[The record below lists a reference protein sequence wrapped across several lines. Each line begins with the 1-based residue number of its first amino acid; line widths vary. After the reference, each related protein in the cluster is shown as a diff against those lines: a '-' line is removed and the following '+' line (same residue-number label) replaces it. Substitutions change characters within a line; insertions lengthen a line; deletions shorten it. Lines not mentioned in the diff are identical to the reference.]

1 MKSYTSLILSIVFF
15 LCCGSFIQAQPTNY
29 SNTANYNVGDLV
41 VSGSATYIAIVGNSG
56 QTPPNTTY
64 WTDLSVA
71 ATALNI
77 PVELVPSIDITTIL
91 ASLPNAAPDSDSSIG
106 DSGTQ
111 NAKLTSVNV
120 RGTIG
125 SGGDKRIMGFITSS
139 TSEILMRGI
148 GPQLVDFNLA
158 PSTLLPDPIMTL
170 FKYKDP
176 QNTLLGSDPIAA
188 GNNDNYT
195 SNSNVSAIDA
205 IRSTL
210 LPVLSFNPKQAVSM
224 PSLTPG
230 FYTCQIEDKNG
241 AAGIGVA
248 AVDLAND
255 SGSGFTHLSSRG
267 LVKTSEYMFGGFQI
281 VGTGTRNI
289 FIRGR
294 GPSLAQYNVPNVMTN
309 PNLNLSTYDVG
320 PGSPSTEIDMN
331 DKYGT
336 ESNHAEILSLST
348 TLYGWPAIMTN
359 ESALLLDLGPGY
371 YTVQLISDSAASDGN
386 GWLGIDDV
394 TDN

>member
-1 MKSYTSLILSIVFF
+1 LLH
-15 LCCGSFIQAQPTNY
+15 AQPTTY
-29 SNTANYNVGDLV
+29 SNTASYIVGDLV
-41 VSGSATYIAIVGNSG
+41 VSGSATYIAVAGSAG
-56 QTPPNTTY
+56 KTPPNTTY

-77 PVELVPSIDITTIL
+77 PTEAVPTLDTQTIL
-91 ASLPNAAPDSDSSIG
+91 NSLPGFTPDG
-106 DSGTQ
+106 GANTQ

-139 TSEILMRGI
+139 TSEILMRGV
-148 GPQLVDFNLA
+148 GPQLVDFNLS
-158 PSTLLPDPIMTL
+158 PSVLLPDPIMTL
-170 FKYKDP
+170 FKYKDA
-176 QNTLLGSDPIAA
+176 QNTLAGSDPIAA

-205 IRSTL
+205 VRSTL

-241 AAGIGVA
+241 ATGIGVA
-248 AVDLAND
+248 AVDIAND

-267 LVKTSEYMFGGFQI
+267 LVQTSEYMFGGFQI
-281 VGTGTRNI
+281 VGTGTRKI

-294 GPSLAQYNVPNVMTN
+294 GPSLAQYNVPNVMSN
-309 PNLNLSTYDVG
+309 PKLKLFKYDVG

-331 DKYGT
+331 DDYGT
-336 ESNHAEILSLST
+336 ESNDDEILSFST
-348 TLYGWPAIMTN
+348 SLYGWPAIMSK

-371 YTVQLISDSAASDGN
+371 YTVQLISDSSANDGN

-394 TDN
+394 TSN